1 MLLLLQKEELS
12 KEREGNDTLDRKLQR
27 MFKGFSDEASM
38 LLLSCVRK
46 HVHVGNAC
54 IKR

>member
-1 MLLLLQKEELS
+1 MSKEKEE
-12 KEREGNDTLDRKLQR
+12 NDTLDRKLQR
-27 MFKGFSDEASM
+27 MFEGFSDEASM
-38 LLLSCVRK
+38 LLLSSVRK